1 MLFDIFRTCLKKILT
16 YFRLLQLLHQTLQTL
31 FGLDIFNSSIRIT
44 DHQGNSILSYVWNDL
59 LEPDMTIIVD
69 TCSLQAENSPAVFQ
83 TPKLRSF
90 SPPMSPTY
98 TIRES
103 EDSCYDSASTYITP
117 RGMTR
122 KALPIPPPT
131 IKTADR
137 GLLTG
142 RLEIRTQN
150 REEDK
155 QVGLGNMSTSVSPG
169 RPWEREREKQSIAD
183 KRAEDWEKKEQKR
196 SPNPINNKTKS
207 KHLRSAVSRFT
218 RAVIFVLS
226 AGTIQPSP
234 KEGNKRPEK
243 PTREVPVA
251 ETPRRTITMEA
262 IENNSSRADVY
273 IHRTLSARRK
283 VSISGRRGIS
293 PLPPV
298 ALPAILPIR
307 NRHDFDKVMII
318 PPELAFI
325 RPESES
331 QRSKSLSHVRFPS
344 PVALEVNL
352 LSAPSPVVPTKRGS
366 RSQSFSSA
374 PSPVV
379 STRRGSRSQS
389 FSSARNSRKLSVGS
403 PPRRPSLE
411 VGMNIQY
418 QSLNADGIA
427 LQEVFDDMD
436 GATLAMGTRS
446 RSGTG
451 NTAFTSVSFS
461 PTLVSLDVR
470 HAETP

>member
-1 MLFDIFRTCLKKILT
+1 MSKKILT

-117 RGMTR
+117 RGMAR
-122 KALPIPPPT
+122 KALPMPPPT
-131 IKTADR
+131 MKTADR

-142 RLEIRTQN
+142 RLEIRTQSGK
-150 REEDK
+150 EEENK
-155 QVGLGNMSTSVSPG
+155 VSLGDMSTGVSPE

-196 SPNPINNKTKS
+196 SPDPINNKPKS

-218 RAVIFVLS
+218 RAVIYVLS
-226 AGTIQPSP
+226 AGTIQSSS

-243 PTREVPVA
+243 QNREVPVA

-262 IENNSSRADVY
+262 IENNNSRADVY

-283 VSISGRRGIS
+283 VPISGRRGIS

-298 ALPAILPIR
+298 ALPAILPVR
-307 NRHDFDKVMII
+307 NRHDFDKVTII

-325 RPESES
+325 SAES

-379 STRRGSRSQS
+379 PTKRGSRSQS

-403 PPRRPSLE
+403 SPRRPSLE

-418 QSLNADGIA
+418 QSLNADKIA
-427 LQEVFDDMD
+427 FQEVFDDLD

-451 NTAFTSVSFS
+451 NTAFTNVSFS
-461 PTLVSLDVR
+461 PTLISLDVR
-470 HAETP
+470 HAETS